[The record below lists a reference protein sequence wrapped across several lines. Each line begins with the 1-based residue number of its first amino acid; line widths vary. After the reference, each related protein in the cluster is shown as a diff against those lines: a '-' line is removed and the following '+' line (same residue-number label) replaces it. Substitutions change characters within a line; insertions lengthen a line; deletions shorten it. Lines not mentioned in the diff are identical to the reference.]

1 MQLSSIYTLRETERT
16 SSAAPHWHTHTHTH
30 SLSLLTHRERVCV
43 QQRGRTGERLRENR
57 LVCFILQQE
66 YRENTHT
73 LTHTHIHTHSHT
85 HTHTHKHTL
94 AQVDGGLHPPVLGLP
109 AGRHGAGG
117 RGSEEGAGV
126 SPAGP
131 PPAAGASVLGGD
143 PMVLLV
149 LLVLLVLMVLLYCRS
164 HPPADLSPHGKAV
177 LITGCD
183 SGFGQATARRLDSLG
198 FQVFAT
204 VLDLNSSGAKDLQRS
219 CSSLLTLLRV
229 DITQQSHVQQAL
241 TQVQSLLGPRGLWA
255 LVNNAGVCVNF
266 GDAELSLMSNFRGC
280 MEVNFFGTLSPFP
293 CLAAYGASKAALN
306 LLTSTLRHELEPWGV
321 QVCTVLPSSFRTGQ
335 SSNSEYWEQQHQR
348 VLQDLPPALLQ
359 DYGEDYVTETKDLFK
374 SHASR
379 ADPDLRPVIETIV
392 RALLAPRPRPR
403 YFAGPGVGLMYFISS
418 YLPENLS
425 SRFLQ
430 KLFVKKTLLPRAL
443 RKESGIHL
451 RINNNNND
459 EEEKEEEKLN
469 PTNTF
474 LCHHSSVF
482 ITRQPADTET
492 SAPR

>member
-1 MQLSSIYTLRETERT
+1 MEDYTLPFWVYLLVVTVLVGGALKKVLA
-16 SSAAPHWHTHTHTH
+16 SHLLAPP
-30 SLSLLTHRERVCV
+30 LL
-43 QQRGRTGERLRENR
+43 L
-57 LVCFILQQE
+57 
-66 YRENTHT
+66 
-73 LTHTHIHTHSHT
+73 
-85 HTHTHKHTL
+85 
-94 AQVDGGLHPPVLGLP
+94 
-109 AGRHGAGG
+109 
-117 RGSEEGAGV
+117 
-126 SPAGP
+126 
-131 PPAAGASVLGGD
+131 GASVLGGA
-143 PMVLLV
+143 PLLLMV

-164 HPPADLSPHGKAV
+164 HPLADLPSHGKAV

-241 TQVQSLLGPRGLWA
+241 TKVQSLLGPRGLWA

-280 MEVNFFGTLSPFP
+280 MEVNFFGTLSVTKSFLPLLRLSRGRIVNISSPAGDQPFP

-348 VLQDLPPALLQ
+348 LLQDLPPALLQ

-403 YFAGPGVGLMYFISS
+403 YFAGPGIGLMYFISS
-418 YLPENLS
+418 YLPDNLS

-430 KLFVKKTLLPRAL
+430 KVFVKKTLLPRAL

-451 RINNNNND
+451 RINNNNNNN
-459 EEEKEEEKLN
+459 EEEKKGEEEKLK
-469 PTNTF
+469 
-474 LCHHSSVF
+474 
-482 ITRQPADTET
+482 
-492 SAPR
+492 

>member
-1 MQLSSIYTLRETERT
+1 MEDYTLPFWVYLLVVTVLVGGALKKVLA
-16 SSAAPHWHTHTHTH
+16 SHLLAPP
-30 SLSLLTHRERVCV
+30 LL
-43 QQRGRTGERLRENR
+43 L
-57 LVCFILQQE
+57 
-66 YRENTHT
+66 
-73 LTHTHIHTHSHT
+73 
-85 HTHTHKHTL
+85 
-94 AQVDGGLHPPVLGLP
+94 
-109 AGRHGAGG
+109 
-117 RGSEEGAGV
+117 
-126 SPAGP
+126 
-131 PPAAGASVLGGD
+131 GASVLGGA
-143 PMVLLV
+143 PLLLMV

-164 HPPADLSPHGKAV
+164 HPLADLPSHGKAV

-183 SGFGQATARRLDSLG
+183 SGFGQATARHLDSLG

-241 TQVQSLLGPRGLWA
+241 AKVQSLLGPRGLWA

-280 MEVNFFGTLSPFP
+280 MEVNFFGTLSVTKSFLPLLRLSRGRIVNISSPAGDQPFP

-348 VLQDLPPALLQ
+348 LLQDLPPALLQ

-403 YFAGPGVGLMYFISS
+403 YFAGPGIGLMYFISS
-418 YLPENLS
+418 YLPDNLS

-430 KLFVKKTLLPRAL
+430 KVFVKKTLLPRAL

-451 RINNNNND
+451 RINNNNNN
-459 EEEKEEEKLN
+459 EEEEKGEKEEEKLK
-469 PTNTF
+469 
-474 LCHHSSVF
+474 
-482 ITRQPADTET
+482 
-492 SAPR
+492 

>member
-1 MQLSSIYTLRETERT
+1 MV
-16 SSAAPHWHTHTHTH
+16 PHIWRCGCWGPWRLCGLTVTRSG
-30 SLSLLTHRERVCV
+30 SLV
-43 QQRGRTGERLRENR
+43 
-57 LVCFILQQE
+57 
-66 YRENTHT
+66 
-73 LTHTHIHTHSHT
+73 
-85 HTHTHKHTL
+85 
-94 AQVDGGLHPPVLGLP
+94 PVKP
-109 AGRHGAGG
+109 
-117 RGSEEGAGV
+117 
-126 SPAGP
+126 
-131 PPAAGASVLGGD
+131 D
-143 PMVLLV
+143 VLL
-149 LLVLLVLMVLLYCRS
+149 R
-164 HPPADLSPHGKAV
+164 
-177 LITGCD
+177 CD
-183 SGFGQATARRLDSLG
+183 SGFGQATARHLDSLG

-219 CSSLLTLLRV
+219 CSSLLALLRV

-241 TQVQSLLGPRGLWA
+241 TQVESLLGPRGLWA

-280 MEVNFFGTLSPFP
+280 MEVNFFGTLSVTKSFLPLLRLSRGRIVNISSPAGDQPFP

-321 QVCTVLPSSFRTGQ
+321 QVCTVLPSSFRTGETSTCTQPHLYHTCPQ

-348 VLQDLPPALLQ
+348 LLQDLPPALLQ

-451 RINNNNND
+451 RINNNNNN
-459 EEEKEEEKLN
+459 EEEKGEKEEENLK
-469 PTNTF
+469 
-474 LCHHSSVF
+474 
-482 ITRQPADTET
+482 
-492 SAPR
+492 